1 MQRANS
7 LEKTLKLGKREG
19 KRRRGL
25 QRMRWLDDIV
35 DSVDM
40 NLNKLWEIVK
50 DRGAWCTA
58 AQDRESNT
66 TEQLNNNDSRIRNL
80 QKSKLLF
87 FPVKTEGKNF
97 SIRDAMLILDQS
109 YVLCRDI
116 RRNVKWRHSRTIS
129 WKKTV
134 HVCYRPPMGTAF
146 FHNGHACPSH
156 MLDHNAGPPPSRD
169 GVYSALNLSEPI
181 PASVDPHSG
190 SDAICKMS
198 GHPPCHCSTMKQ
210 ILSRETQETERERDR
225 ERSEQLQL

>member
-1 MQRANS
+1 M
-7 LEKTLKLGKREG
+7 KLGKREG

-116 RRNVKWRHSRTIS
+116 RRNVK
-129 WKKTV
+129 
-134 HVCYRPPMGTAF
+134 
-146 FHNGHACPSH
+146 
-156 MLDHNAGPPPSRD
+156 
-169 GVYSALNLSEPI
+169 
-181 PASVDPHSG
+181 
-190 SDAICKMS
+190 
-198 GHPPCHCSTMKQ
+198 
-210 ILSRETQETERERDR
+210 
-225 ERSEQLQL
+225 